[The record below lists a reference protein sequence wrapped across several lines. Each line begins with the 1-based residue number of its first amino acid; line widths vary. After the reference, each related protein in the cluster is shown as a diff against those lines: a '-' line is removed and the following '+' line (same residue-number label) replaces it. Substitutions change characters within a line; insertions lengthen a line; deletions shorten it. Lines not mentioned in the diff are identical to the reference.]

1 MNDIVSTVAIM
12 SGITGLLAFFL
23 TLAKRTVGDYGMV
36 DITINGKKKLEVR
49 GGDTLLLAL
58 SSEKIFIPSA
68 CGGKGTCG
76 YCKLKVIEGGG
87 AILPMEEGLI
97 SAEEIGEGVR
107 LACQIK
113 VKEAIKIE
121 IPEDLFNVREYKAVV
136 RKIDEITPKIK
147 HLVLDIVE
155 GGEIN
160 FKPGQYVQLVAPP
173 YAESDESVQRAY
185 SIASCPT
192 DKGFIELII
201 GYVEGGVCT
210 TYIHKYLKE
219 GDSVSFN
226 GPFGNFFYKDN
237 DREMIMVAAGTG
249 MAPILSIL
257 RAMRSSGIERRC
269 SFFFGAKT
277 RDDLFFMDKMQNL
290 EESLFDFEFVPALS
304 RIGPDDDWEGARG
317 RVTEPLLK
325 HLDHVENKEAYLCG
339 SPVMIDAIV
348 KLLIEKGMNE
358 EHIYYDKF

>member
-1 MNDIVSTVAIM
+1 MNQIVSTVAIM
-12 SGITGLLAFFL
+12 SGITGFLAFLL
-23 TLAKRTVGDYGMV
+23 TLAKRTVGDYGIV
-36 DITINGKKKLEVR
+36 EITINDKKKLEVR
-49 GGDTLLLAL
+49 GGDSLLSVL

-76 YCKLKVIEGGG
+76 YCKLKVVEGGG
-87 AILPMEEGLI
+87 AILPMEEGFI
-97 SAEEIGEGVR
+97 SDDEIGQGMR
-107 LACQIK
+107 LACQVK

-121 IPEDLFNVREYKAVV
+121 IPEELFNVKEYKSVV
-136 RKIDEITPKIK
+136 RKIEDITPRIK
-147 HLVLDIVE
+147 HIVLDIVE

-185 SIASCPT
+185 SIASCPD
-192 DKGFIELII
+192 DKNFIELII

-210 TYIHKYLKE
+210 TYVHKYLKE
-219 GDSVSFN
+219 GDELTFN

-257 RAMRSSGIERRC
+257 RAMRSSGIKRSC

-277 RDDLFFMDKMQNL
+277 KDDLFFMDKMQNL
-290 EESLFDFEFVPALS
+290 EESLFNFEFVPALS
-304 RIGPDDDWEGARG
+304 RIDPNDNWEGERG
-317 RVTEPLLK
+317 RVTDPLMK
-325 HLDHVENKEAYLCG
+325 HLDNVENKEAYLCG

-348 KLLIEKGMNE
+348 ELLVEKGMDE
-358 EHIYYDKF
+358 DLIYYDKF

>member
-1 MNDIVSTVAIM
+1 MNGIVNTVAVM
-12 SGITGLLAFFL
+12 SGITGFLAFIL
-23 TLAKRTVGDYGMV
+23 TLARRTVGDYGMV
-36 DITINGKKKLEVR
+36 EITINDKKKLEVR
-49 GGDTLLLAL
+49 GGDSLLSAL

-76 YCKLKVIEGGG
+76 YCKVKVLQGGG
-87 AILPMEEGLI
+87 VVLPMEEGLVPGD
-97 SAEEIGEGVR
+97 EIDEGVR
-107 LACQIK
+107 LACQ
-113 VKEAIKIE
+113 VKLKEPIKIE
-121 IPEDLFNVREYKAVV
+121 IPDELFNVREYSAVV
-136 RKIDEITPKIK
+136 RKIEDITPKIK

-155 GGEIN
+155 GGEID

-185 SIASCPT
+185 SIASCPD

-201 GYVEGGVCT
+201 GYVEGGICT
-210 TYIHKYLKE
+210 TNVHKYLKE
-219 GDSVSFN
+219 GDHVNFN

-257 RAMRSSGIERRC
+257 RTMKSSGIKRRC

-277 RDDLFFMDKMQNL
+277 RDDLFFLDKMQNL

-304 RIGPDDDWEGARG
+304 RIGPEDDWEGVRG
-317 RVTEPLLK
+317 RVTEPLMK
-325 HLDHVENKEAYLCG
+325 HMDNVENKEAYLCG

-348 KLLIEKGMNE
+348 KLLIEKGMDE
-358 EHIYYDKF
+358 KLIYYDKF